1 VRRAVI
7 LEDPPAIDAQ
17 ELTEKGS
24 VNQKAVLRNRAAV
37 VEELFAEPPDGLVI
51 DIEQGRQLGNAAY

>member
-1 VRRAVI
+1 VRRAAI
-7 LEDPPAIDAQ
+7 LDDPPAIDAQ

-37 VEELFAEPPDGLVI
+37 VEHLFAERLAPSF
-51 DIEQGRQLGNAAY
+51 IEPGERV